1 MHFERNFNVASCT
14 LEMLHYMLKIYKN
27 HIIICLKQV
36 TLYHSP
42 SYVCHTLKRINLP
55 MYTFFLLDKMC
66 ALAFFVSTYM
76 CLPSGTCQ
84 RIFTQHM
91 LNLRWEISD
100 RLYQHCNFVFYVML
114 IVNFNEIKHLSLTTE
129 LTVFICIHT
138 SLIQKRRSQK
148 YNLTQLHMW

>member
-1 MHFERNFNVASCT
+1 MHFEINFDVAACTQRIASLQGKNVMRIWGTTKFSPSSC
-14 LEMLHYMLKIYKN
+14 
-27 HIIICLKQV
+27 
-36 TLYHSP
+36 LYCCNNHSP

-66 ALAFFVSTYM
+66 ALAFFVSTYI

-91 LNLRWEISD
+91 LNLRWETSD

-114 IVNFNEIKHLSLTTE
+114 ILGSNEIKT
-129 LTVFICIHT
+129 F
-138 SLIQKRRSQK
+138 R
-148 YNLTQLHMW
+148 